1 VTAHVVKLI
10 AGKALYGVLCL
21 FAAVLLVV
29 AGYAHKVV
37 GQVNATGQGIT
48 IKGGSTSVTGAM
60 NILVMGLESRTDYR
74 GQTLPNSLL
83 TAMHA
88 GSASAVSAGQVGSQD
103 TNTLILIHIFAGG
116 KKAVGF
122 SVPRDDLVHYPQ
134 AYDGQTEGKIDGAY
148 AYAYV
153 QYVSQNI
160 GKESNDDLYLHAN
173 QAGQAATIATV
184 SAVTGQKIDHF
195 AEVNLAG
202 FYQLAASFGGI
213 EVCIQPY
220 PGNKGLNLTDYDP
233 FTGTDNSGFDAY
245 KDGYNKKKGGPQYLH
260 LTAPQALAFVRSRDT
275 LPGTDLGRTK
285 RQQAVIDYVI
295 YQLKHE
301 GVFGDLTR
309 LNSLLGTADKYLITD
324 TRFNLL
330 DFATDMRALDGQDLS
345 FTTLPF
351 TPENNVPVPG
361 YPSPQDVNIID
372 VPAIQKLVASA
383 FDPQPAVLPVGA
395 KPAGQ
400 GTVSPAAPAP
410 ASSVT
415 VDVYNGDPNAGGLAA
430 QVAQALAGLGYK
442 AGKVENASA
451 QAQTVQPGT
460 QIFYGAGA
468 VANAQQIA
476 VQFGATAK
484 ALSGLP
490 AGHVEVLIGSTVT
503 AVPAGIAPTSTATAA
518 TQTTGTQT
526 TGTQSTGAQVIGA
539 QVAGGQ
545 QAAAAPST
553 TPTPSSTAGAGSS
566 GTGGS
571 VTVAPN
577 APYGIPCVY

>member
-1 VTAHVVKLI
+1 VTAHLAKLI
-10 AGKALYGVLCL
+10 AGKVLYVAVCL

-37 GQVNATGQGIT
+37 GQVNATGKGIT

-60 NILVMGLESRTDYR
+60 NILVIGLESRTDFH

-88 GSASAVSAGQVGSQD
+88 GNASAVNAGQVGSQD
-103 TNTLILIHIFAGG
+103 TNTLILIHVFAGG
-116 KKAVGF
+116 TKAVGF
-122 SVPRDDLVHYPQ
+122 SIPRDDLVTYPQ

-160 GKESNDDLYLHAN
+160 GQESSADLYLHAN

-195 AEVNLAG
+195 VEVNLAG
-202 FYQLAASFGGI
+202 FYQLAAAFNGI
-213 EVCIQPY
+213 EVCVQPY
-220 PGNKGLNLTDYDP
+220 PGNNGLNLTDFDP

-245 KDGYNKKKGGPQYLH
+245 KDGYNKKKGGAQYLH
-260 LTAPQALAFVRSRDT
+260 LGAAQSLAFVRSRDT

-295 YQLKHE
+295 YELKHE
-301 GVFGDLTR
+301 GVFGDLAK
-309 LNSLLGTADKYLITD
+309 LSSLLSTADQYLITD
-324 TRFNLL
+324 AGLNLL
-330 DFATDMRALDGQDLS
+330 DFATDMRALNGQDLS

-361 YPSPQDVNIID
+361 YPGPQDVNIID
-372 VPAIQKLVASA
+372 VPAIQQLVASE
-383 FDPQPAVLPVGA
+383 FDPRPAVLPAGA
-395 KPAGQ
+395 KATGKSTASQ
-400 GTVSPAAPAP
+400 EALAP

-415 VDVYNGDPNAGGLAA
+415 VDVYNGDPGAVGLAG
-430 QVAQALAGLGYK
+430 QVSQALVGLGYQ
-442 AGKVENASA
+442 AGQVANATA
-451 QAQTVQPGT
+451 QPQPVQPGT
-460 QIFYGAGA
+460 QVFYGAGA
-468 VANAQQIA
+468 TANAQRIA
-476 VQFGATAK
+476 LQFGTAAK
-484 ALSGLP
+484 ALSTLP

-518 TQTTGTQT
+518 TQ
-526 TGTQSTGAQVIGA
+526 STGARVIGA
-539 QVAGGQ
+539 R
-545 QAAAAPST
+545 AAAGPTA

>member
-1 VTAHVVKLI
+1 MTWSPI
-10 AGKALYGVLCL
+10 
-21 FAAVLLVV
+21 
-29 AGYAHKVV
+29 
-37 GQVNATGQGIT
+37 
-48 IKGGSTSVTGAM
+48 
-60 NILVMGLESRTDYR
+60 
-74 GQTLPNSLL
+74 
-83 TAMHA
+83 
-88 GSASAVSAGQVGSQD
+88 
-103 TNTLILIHIFAGG
+103 
-116 KKAVGF
+116 
-122 SVPRDDLVHYPQ
+122 PQ

-153 QYVSQNI
+153 QYVNQNI

-202 FYQLAASFGGI
+202 FYQLAAAFGGI

-260 LTAPQALAFVRSRDT
+260 LAAAQSLAFVRSRDT

-301 GVFGDLTR
+301 GVFGDLAR

-324 TRFNLL
+324 TGFNLL
-330 DFATDMRALDGQDLS
+330 DFATDMRALNGQDLS

-383 FDPQPAVLPVGA
+383 FDPQPAAPRRRGAAKAARQGHREPGRARPGLQRDGRRLQRRPQRGRPGRAGRAGARRPRLQGRQGRERIRAGAGGAAGDAGLLRRGRGGERAADRGPVRRHGEG
-395 KPAGQ
+395 AGQ
-400 GTVSPAAPAP
+400 PARGSRGGADRLDGHRRARGHRADEHGDGGAPSPRTRRSSAPRP
-410 ASSVT
+410 
-415 VDVYNGDPNAGGLAA
+415 P
-430 QVAQALAGLGYK
+430 
-442 AGKVENASA
+442 
-451 QAQTVQPGT
+451 
-460 QIFYGAGA
+460 
-468 VANAQQIA
+468 
-476 VQFGATAK
+476 
-484 ALSGLP
+484 
-490 AGHVEVLIGSTVT
+490 
-503 AVPAGIAPTSTATAA
+503 
-518 TQTTGTQT
+518 
-526 TGTQSTGAQVIGA
+526 
-539 QVAGGQ
+539 GQ
-545 QAAAAPST
+545 QAAAGPSA
-553 TPTPSSTAGAGSS
+553 TPAPSSTAGPAAAAPAARSRSRPTLPTAFPACTRPDLVVTLIGVTETLGKIRVIVAKAGLD
-566 GTGGS
+566 GHDRGRR
-571 VTVAPN
+571 
-577 APYGIPCVY
+577 

>member
-1 VTAHVVKLI
+1 MLTAHLVKLI
-10 AGKALYGVLCL
+10 AGKALYGVVCL

-37 GQVNATGQGIT
+37 GQVNATGKGIVIPGT
-48 IKGGSTSVTGAM
+48 PSVGAM
-60 NILVMGLESRTDYR
+60 NILVMGLESRTNYQ
-74 GQTLPNSLL
+74 GQTLPNNLL

-88 GSASAVSAGQVGSQD
+88 GTATAVSNGQVGSQD

-122 SVPRDDLVHYPQ
+122 SVPRDDLVTYPQ
-134 AYDGQTEGKIDGAY
+134 AYDGQTEGKVDGAY

-153 QYVSQNI
+153 QYVSQNV
-160 GKESNDDLYLHAN
+160 GKESNADLYLHAN

-195 AEVNLAG
+195 VEVNLAG
-202 FYQLAASFGGI
+202 FYYLAAAFNGI

-220 PGNKGLNLTDYDP
+220 PGNNGLNLTDYDP
-233 FTGTDNSGFDAY
+233 FTGTDNSGFNAY
-245 KDGYNKKKGGPQYLH
+245 KDGYNKKKGGAQYLH
-260 LTAPQALAFVRSRDT
+260 LGPAQSLAFVRSRDT

-301 GVFGDLTR
+301 GVFGDLAK
-309 LNSLLGTADKYLITD
+309 LNSLLGTADQYLITD
-324 TRFNLL
+324 AHFNLF
-330 DFATDMRALDGQDLS
+330 DFATEMRALNGQDLS
-345 FTTLPF
+345 FTTLPS

-383 FDPQPAVLPVGA
+383 FDPPPTAQAAGA
-395 KPAGQ
+395 KTAVGK
-400 GTVSPAAPAP
+400 GTASPAASALAP
-410 ASSVT
+410 SNVT
-415 VDVYNGDPNAGGLAA
+415 VDVYNGDPTANGLAT
-430 QVAQALAGLGYK
+430 QVSQALVGLGYK
-442 AGKVENASA
+442 AGKVENSSA
-451 QAQTVQPGT
+451 QTQPVQPGS
-460 QIFYGAGA
+460 QVFYGAGTT
-468 VANAQQIA
+468 ANGQQIA
-476 VQFGATAK
+476 TQFGAAAV
-484 ALSGLP
+484 ALSTLP
-490 AGHVEVLIGSTVT
+490 ADHVEVLIGSTVT
-503 AVPAGIAPTSTATAA
+503 AVPAGITPTSTATA
-518 TQTTGTQT
+518 
-526 TGTQSTGAQVIGA
+526 GTQSTGARVIGA
-539 QVAGGQ
+539 Q
-545 QAAAAPST
+545 AATGPST

-571 VTVAPN
+571 VIVAPN

>member
-1 VTAHVVKLI
+1 VIAHVAKLI
-10 AGKALYGVLCL
+10 AGKVLYGAVCL

-37 GQVNATGQGIT
+37 GQVNATGQGIM
-48 IKGGSTSVTGAM
+48 IQGSASVTGAM
-60 NILVMGLESRTDYR
+60 NILVMGLESRTDFQGR
-74 GQTLPNSLL
+74 TLPNSLL

-103 TNTLILIHIFAGG
+103 TNTLILIHVFAGG

-122 SVPRDDLVHYPQ
+122 SIPRDDLVTYPQ

-160 GKESNDDLYLHAN
+160 GKEGNDDLYLHAN

-195 AEVNLAG
+195 VEVNLAG
-202 FYQLAASFGGI
+202 FYQLAAAFNGI

-220 PGNKGLNLTDYDP
+220 PGNNGLNLTDYDP
-233 FTGTDNSGFDAY
+233 FTGTDNSGFNAY

-260 LTAPQALAFVRSRDT
+260 LGAAQSLAFVRSRDT

-295 YQLKHE
+295 YELKHE
-301 GVFGDLTR
+301 GVFGDLAK
-309 LNSLLGTADKYLITD
+309 LNSLLGTADQYLITD
-324 TRFNLL
+324 ARFNLL
-330 DFATDMRALDGQDLS
+330 DFATNMRALNGQDLS

-361 YPSPQDVNIID
+361 YPSPQDVNIVD
-372 VPAIQKLVASA
+372 VPAIQKLVAGA
-383 FDPQPAVLPVGA
+383 FDPQPTPEPARA
-395 KPAGQ
+395 KAAAGKS
-400 GTVSPAAPAP
+400 TASPAAPVP

-415 VDVYNGDPNAGGLAA
+415 VDVYNGDPSAGGLAA
-430 QVAQALAGLGYK
+430 QVSQALVALGYK
-442 AGKVENASA
+442 AGKVLNASA
-451 QAQTVQPGT
+451 QTQTVQPGT

-468 VANAQQIA
+468 AGDAQQVA
-476 VQFGATAK
+476 VQFGATAT
-484 ALSGLP
+484 ALSTLP
-490 AGHVEVLIGSTVT
+490 ADQVEVLIGSTVT

-518 TQTTGTQT
+518 TQ
-526 TGTQSTGAQVIGA
+526 STGVQVISAQVT
-539 QVAGGQ
+539 GGQ
-545 QAAAAPST
+545 QAAAGPSA
-553 TPTPSSTAGAGSS
+553 TPAPSSTAGAGSS
-566 GTGGS
+566 GTGGT

>member
-1 VTAHVVKLI
+1 VTAHLAKLI
-10 AGKALYGVLCL
+10 AGKVLYVAVCL

-37 GQVNATGQGIT
+37 GQVNATGKGIT

-60 NILVMGLESRTDYR
+60 NILVMGLESRTNYQ

-88 GSASAVSAGQVGSQD
+88 GNASAVNAGQVGSQD

-116 KKAVGF
+116 TKAVGF
-122 SVPRDDLVHYPQ
+122 SIPRDDLVTYPQ
-134 AYDGQTEGKIDGAY
+134 AYDGQAEGKIDGAY

-153 QYVSQNI
+153 QYVSENL
-160 GKESNDDLYLHAN
+160 GKESSADLYLHAN

-202 FYQLAASFGGI
+202 FYQLAAAFNGI
-213 EVCIQPY
+213 EVCVQPY
-220 PGNKGLNLTDYDP
+220 PGNNGLNLTDFDP

-260 LTAPQALAFVRSRDT
+260 LGAAQSLAFVRSRDT

-295 YQLKHE
+295 YELKHE
-301 GVFGDLTR
+301 GVFGDLAK
-309 LNSLLGTADKYLITD
+309 LNSLLGTADQYLITD
-324 TRFNLL
+324 ARLNLL
-330 DFATDMRALDGQDLS
+330 DFATDMRALNGQDLS

-361 YPSPQDVNIID
+361 YPGPQDVNIID
-372 VPAIQKLVASA
+372 VPAIQQLVASA
-383 FDPQPAVLPVGA
+383 FDPRPAPLPAGA
-395 KPAGQ
+395 KTAAASP
-400 GTVSPAAPAP
+400 GTTSPVASLP

-415 VDVYNGDPNAGGLAA
+415 VDVYNGDPGAIGLAA
-430 QVAQALAGLGYK
+430 QVSQALAGLGYK
-442 AGKVENASA
+442 AGQVANPSA
-451 QAQTVQPGT
+451 QAQPVQPGT
-460 QIFYGAGA
+460 QVFYGPGA
-468 VANAQQIA
+468 MANAQQVA
-476 VQFGATAK
+476 VQFGATAT
-484 ALSGLP
+484 ALSSLP
-490 AGHVEVLIGSTVT
+490 ARHIEVLIGSTVT

-518 TQTTGTQT
+518 P
-526 TGTQSTGAQVIGA
+526 QSAGAQVIGA
-539 QVAGGQ
+539 R
-545 QAAAAPST
+545 AAASPSA
-553 TPTPSSTAGAGSS
+553 TPTPSSTAGTGSG
-566 GTGGS
+566 GTGGA
-571 VTVAPN
+571 VIVAPN

>member
-1 VTAHVVKLI
+1 VKLI

-48 IKGGSTSVTGAM
+48 IKGGSTAVTGAM

-88 GSASAVSAGQVGSQD
+88 GRASAVSAGQVGSQD

-122 SVPRDDLVHYPQ
+122 SVPRDDLVTYPQ

-153 QYVSQNI
+153 QYVNQNI

-184 SAVTGQKIDHF
+184 SAVTGQRIDHF

-260 LTAPQALAFVRSRDT
+260 LAAAQALAFVRSRDT

-295 YQLKHE
+295 YQLKHD
-301 GVFGDLTR
+301 GVFGDLAR
-309 LNSLLGTADKYLITD
+309 LNSLLGNADKYLITD
-324 TRFNLL
+324 ARFNLL
-330 DFATDMRALDGQDLS
+330 DFATDMRALNGQDLS

-361 YPSPQDVNIID
+361 YPSPQDVNIIS

-383 FDPQPAVLPVGA
+383 FDPQPAGPPAGA
-395 KPAGQ
+395 KAAAGKA
-400 GTVSPAAPAP
+400 TASPAVLAP

-430 QVAQALAGLGYK
+430 QVAQALAGLGYQ

-451 QAQTVQPGT
+451 QAQAVQPGT
-460 QIFYGAGA
+460 QIFYGAGTA
-468 VANAQQIA
+468 ANAQQIA

-484 ALSGLP
+484 ALGSLP

-503 AVPAGIAPTSTATAA
+503 AVPAGIAATSTATA
-518 TQTTGTQT
+518 GTQT
-526 TGTQSTGAQVIGA
+526 TGTQSTDAQVIGV
-539 QVAGGQ
+539 QVTGGQ
-545 QAAAAPST
+545 QAAAGPST
-553 TPTPSSTAGAGSS
+553 TPTPSSTAGASTS